1 MYMYSTCTC
10 RIIVIIIIYF
20 IALDVHILTPKDLVM
35 NSIEV
40 YKSELSRWYSST
52 PTLLASV
59 AEEEEGKEEGG
70 GVKSAGEKE
79 GSETEGKVEEE
90 ETENQ
95 APIEVMFKFK
105 GFNDTTLLYS
115 YLSLSLLPLSP
126 VVFTSSVR

>member
-1 MYMYSTCTC
+1 
-10 RIIVIIIIYF
+10 
-20 IALDVHILTPKDLVM
+20 M

-70 GVKSAGEKE
+70 GVKSAGEE
-79 GSETEGKVEEE
+79 GSEIEGKVEEE

-115 YLSLSLLPLSP
+115 YLSLSVSPSLPLSSLSP
-126 VVFTSSVR
+126 QLSSLAQLGEQAYSSVSNGEPVDDATIVDIIVHELK

>member
-1 MYMYSTCTC
+1 M
-10 RIIVIIIIYF
+10 
-20 IALDVHILTPKDLVM
+20 K
-35 NSIEV
+35 SIEV

-52 PTLLASV
+52 PTPLASV
-59 AEEEEGKEEGG
+59 AEEEEGKEEGGGGG

-95 APIEVMFKFK
+95 APIEVIFKFK

-115 YLSLSLLPLSP
+115 YFSLPLSSLSP

>member
-1 MYMYSTCTC
+1 M
-10 RIIVIIIIYF
+10 
-20 IALDVHILTPKDLVM
+20 K
-35 NSIEV
+35 SIEV

-70 GVKSAGEKE
+70 GGGGGGGVKSAGEE
-79 GSETEGKVEEE
+79 GSEIEGKVEEE
-90 ETENQ
+90 ETEKQ

-105 GFNDTTLLYS
+105 DFNDTALLYS
-115 YLSLSLLPLSP
+115 YLSLSPSLSFLLLSP